1 MLTLLLFKNLAD
13 KKHFNINSTNLLLR
27 IFLSTEY

>member
-13 KKHFNINSTNLLLR
+13 KKHFNIHSADLLIR